1 MELCPLLDD
10 RSDAVNFDERLAG
23 KSGDGDGCTRGAAVW
38 KIRFENGVHAV
49 VIVELCKKYGELKDA
64 VHRAAA
70 RLDGSFDAVHN
81 HLGVHFDGGSF
92 SRVGFI
98 AARVCALSG
107 DVDEAVVNNQR
118 RDETLSVRG
127 LSVAVQFL
135 HAPWRLLS
143 GSRRSSGGSGE
154 SEAWQKSG
162 QLCGETA
169 TSC

>member
-23 KSGDGDGCTRGAAVW
+23 KSFDGDGCTRGTTVW
-38 KIRFENGVHAV
+38 KIGFENGIHAV
-49 VIVELCKKYGELKDA
+49 VIVELCEKYGELKNA
-64 VHRAAA
+64 VHGAAA
-70 RLDGSFDAVHN
+70 CFDGSFDAVHN

-98 AARVCALSG
+98 AARMRALSG

-118 RDETLSVRG
+118 RDETLSVGR
-127 LSVAVQFL
+127 LSVPVQFL

-143 GSRRSSGGSGE
+143 GSRRSSDGSG
-154 SEAWQKSG
+154 
-162 QLCGETA
+162 
-169 TSC
+169 